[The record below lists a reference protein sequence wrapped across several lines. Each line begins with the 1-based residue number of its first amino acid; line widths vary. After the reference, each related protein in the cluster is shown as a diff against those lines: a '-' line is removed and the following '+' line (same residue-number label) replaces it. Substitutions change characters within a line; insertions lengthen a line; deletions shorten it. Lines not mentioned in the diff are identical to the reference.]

1 MAEASRDQNFVPTI
15 LGVSSVDGI
24 TPVKIYADPTTH
36 RILTDIPGGMGTV
49 TSVSVVSANGLAG
62 TVANATTTPA
72 ITLSTTVSGLLKG
85 NGTAISAASDGSD
98 YLSSSTGVL
107 LSNVTT
113 TATANKIVQRDSNAN
128 IFGNNLIEGYSSTA
142 TAAGTTTLTVASAEV
157 QYFTGITTQTVIL
170 PDATTLTVGHSF
182 RIFNTSTGLV
192 TIQKNGGSTLWILGA
207 NTDIYILCTDNS
219 TNAGSWTT
227 HYLASGI
234 ASGKKLSFANSLLFS
249 GTDGSSVAFG
259 TGGTVLYSG
268 GALGTPS
275 SGTLTNCT
283 FPTLNQNTT
292 GSAATLTTPRA
303 IYGNNFDGSAAL
315 TQIIA
320 STYGGTGNGFTKF
333 TGPTTAEK
341 TFTLPDSSATLL
353 YSGGALGTPS
363 SGTLTNC
370 TFPTLNQNTTG
381 TAAGLSATLVPSKGG
396 TGVANNDSSTIT
408 ISGNYG
414 TTFTVSG
421 TTSVTLPTSGT
432 LAISSAAQTFTGTQ
446 TFSQIVTTNNAITA
460 SGNAATV
467 PITSRISTVTN
478 NSAATLTITMTT
490 TNAVDGQ
497 LVMVRVLDATAV
509 AQTISWVNT
518 ENSTIVVPTTS
529 NGSTTLPLTVG
540 FQYNSNSSKWRC
552 IASA

>member
-15 LGVSSVDGI
+15 LGVSSTDGT
-24 TPVKIYADPTTH
+24 TPVKVYADPTTH
-36 RILTDIPGGMGTV
+36 RLLVDIAGGV
-49 TSVSVVSANGLAG
+49 TSVSVVTANGLAG
-62 TVANATTTPA
+62 TVATATTTPA
-72 ITLSTTVSGLLKG
+72 ITLSTTITGILKG

-98 YLSSSTGVL
+98 YLSST
-107 LSNVTT
+107 
-113 TATANKIVQRDSNAN
+113 
-128 IFGNNLIEGYSSTA
+128 
-142 TAAGTTTLTVASAEV
+142 
-157 QYFTGITTQTVIL
+157 TGITVSQGTPQTLGTTSNRLTKLWATDITCTNVIAGSITGNA
-170 PDATTLTVGHSF
+170 ATVSNATLTTALTVNGGTLTLTANAA
-182 RIFNTSTGLV
+182 NTSVLTIGAGAVSVSGSNTGDQT
-192 TIQKNGGSTLWILGA
+192 TISG
-207 NTDIYILCTDNS
+207 
-219 TNAGSWTT
+219 NAGS
-227 HYLASGI
+227 A
-234 ASGKKLSFANSLLFS
+234 
-249 GTDGSSVAFG
+249 
-259 TGGTVLYSG
+259 TVL
-268 GALGTPS
+268 A
-275 SGTLTNCT
+275 
-283 FPTLNQNTT
+283 
-292 GSAATLTTPRA
+292 TPRA

-432 LAISSAAQTFTGTQ
+432 LAISSSAQTFTGTQ

-490 TNAVDGQ
+490 TSAVDGQ
-497 LVMVRVLDATAV
+497 LVMVRILDATAV

-518 ENSTIVVPTTS
+518 ENSTILAPTTS

-540 FQYNSNSSKWRC
+540 FQYNANTSKFRC
-552 IASA
+552 IAVS